1 MVYGEGSIKKNG
13 IYDQVVSSLKSAGLS
28 IVEFPGVK
36 SNPLLS
42 HTMKGIE
49 LARREAVEVILAV
62 GGGSVID
69 TAKTIAMG
77 VKAEHDLWDYFTRK
91 QIIKDALP
99 ILTVVTIS
107 ASASEMNP
115 AARDDK
121 RRRGPEI
128 QYPVDAH
135 STEDLHS

>member
-1 MVYGEGSIKKNG
+1 MQSFIFENPTKIIFGQGQIKRVGAENKPFGQKVLMVYGEGSIKKNG
-13 IYDQVVSSLKSAGLS
+13 IYDQVVASLKNAGLS
-28 IVEFPGVK
+28 IVEFPGAK

-77 VKAEHDLWDYFTRK
+77 DRKSTR
-91 QIIKDALP
+91 LN
-99 ILTVVTIS
+99 S
-107 ASASEMNP
+107 S
-115 AARDDK
+115 
-121 RRRGPEI
+121 
-128 QYPVDAH
+128 H
-135 STEDLHS
+135 